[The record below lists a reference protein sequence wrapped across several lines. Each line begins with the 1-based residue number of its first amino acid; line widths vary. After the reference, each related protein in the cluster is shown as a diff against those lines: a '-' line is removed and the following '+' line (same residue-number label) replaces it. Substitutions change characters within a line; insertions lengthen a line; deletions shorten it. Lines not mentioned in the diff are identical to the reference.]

1 MSPSG
6 TCCKQR
12 TFSLDQMASRSPTDL
27 MAFATFLFD
36 FAVSELQRKTE
47 ETDMIGVVKHYI
59 MEHYKEDIDRN
70 NVAAV
75 AYITPNYLSK
85 RFRAEMGMSLRE
97 YINHLRIEE
106 AKRLLLSTNATISE
120 VASAVGYDNISYFS
134 TVFKK
139 ICGMSPVEWCGGKRN
154 EEEQP

>member
-1 MSPSG
+1 MEKDAEVGTERIPSQDEG
-6 TCCKQR
+6 IVKVI
-12 TFSLDQMASRSPTDL
+12 ASKDVDEALKFLRAHTDTIQL
-27 MAFATFLFD
+27 
-36 FAVSELQRKTE
+36 
-47 ETDMIGVVKHYI
+47 
-59 MEHYKEDIDRN
+59 EDIDRN